1 MANEISYRK
10 KTGGIECVHY
20 KNWTKSYPPHT
31 HAEHLTLG
39 IVEDGRVCIVMD
51 GALKIY
57 RKGDEFRIPPNVL
70 HEIKPVDEN
79 GYSMLVTCARTKA
92 GEGELGGLKD
102 SILDQPEN
110 LYLIEEMSRDANLS
124 PFHLIRKFKKMY
136 GLTPHQFKIQRK
148 VRKAQKLLEEDKS
161 VCEAAYDAGF
171 CDQSHLDRCF
181 QKIVG
186 LTPKEYQNAARPD
199 KNS

>member
-10 KTGGIECVHY
+10 KNDDIECVHY

-39 IVEDGRVCIVMD
+39 IVEDGSVCIVMD
-51 GALKIY
+51 GAPKIY

-110 LYLIEEMSRDANLS
+110 LYLIEEMSLKKKKASARRLMTRAFATKATWTDA
-124 PFHLIRKFKKMY
+124 FKKLSALPQKNTRTRQ
-136 GLTPHQFKIQRK
+136 GRTRIPNTRPGKTWRK
-148 VRKAQKLLEEDKS
+148 GKVLPGPR
-161 VCEAAYDAGF
+161 
-171 CDQSHLDRCF
+171 
-181 QKIVG
+181 
-186 LTPKEYQNAARPD
+186 
-199 KNS
+199 